1 MANRY
6 GMEPKAFEVTVKATL
21 GLDKC
26 NDGQF
31 AAFLCVANEYGLNPL
46 TKEIY
51 AFPTKTGG
59 IQPIVSIDG
68 WMNLANSHPMFDG
81 MQFEYFFDSQGC
93 LAAIRCSI
101 HRKDRRHPMSVCEH
115 MSECRGNTQPWKQWP
130 IRMLR
135 HKAAIQCIRY
145 AFGFAGIMDHDEYD
159 RMITVDAHVQK
170 AVKNEPVR
178 IATKVVHPTLSG
190 QRPAQAEL
198 LTNLTASGT
207 ETLGIYTVATL
218 PSASSNPYAEA
229 NVSDALT
236 PAMGATSYIK
246 QTEIEQDTEL
256 DPSYAA
262 AAAAREARL
271 AAEAIIADGD
281 RNAE

>member
-1 MANRY
+1 MSTTELAKTDDRKSVLASMANRY

-31 AAFLCVANEYGLNPL
+31 AAFLCVANEYKLNPL

-59 IQPIVSIDG
+59 IQPIVPIDG

-81 MQFEYFFDSQGC
+81 MEFEDVIDSQGC

-190 QRPAQAEL
+190 QRPAQAE
-198 LTNLTASGT
+198 
-207 ETLGIYTVATL
+207 
-218 PSASSNPYAEA
+218 
-229 NVSDALT
+229 
-236 PAMGATSYIK
+236 SYIK

>member
-1 MANRY
+1 MSTTELAKTDDRKSVLATMANRY

-81 MQFEYFFDSQGC
+81 MEFEDVIDSQGC

-101 HRKDRRHPMSVCEH
+101 HRKDRRHPMAVCEH
-115 MSECRGNTQPWKQWP
+115 MSECRGNTGPWKQWP

-145 AFGFAGIMDHDEYD
+145 AFGFAGIMDNDEYD
-159 RMITVDAHVQK
+159 RMITVDAQVQK

-178 IATKVVHPTLSG
+178 IAKKAVYPTHTDYIMPHHDEAETV
-190 QRPAQAEL
+190 PAV
-198 LTNLTASGT
+198 N
-207 ETLGIYTVATL
+207 
-218 PSASSNPYAEA
+218 
-229 NVSDALT
+229 D
-236 PAMGATSYIK
+236 
-246 QTEIEQDTEL
+246 
-256 DPSYAA
+256 SYAK

-271 AAEAIIADGD
+271 AAEAAVADGD
-281 RNAE
+281 RNAELGGS